1 MAETKSFARKKK
13 GKRESRES
21 KMYREIVISVALL
34 VFIFTANFFARN
46 FTEKS
51 IDEVTE
57 KLEVLQTEMIT
68 DGQKAKQEYE
78 ELEKLWLEKYE
89 ILAYYIEHDELEKVS
104 SELYQL
110 KGSIQTD
117 QIDEG
122 IPTIENCKFMLSHI
136 RDKDKFEIKN
146 IF

>member
-1 MAETKSFARKKK
+1 
-13 GKRESRES
+13 
-21 KMYREIVISVALL
+21 MYREIVISVVLL

-122 IPTIENCKFMLSHI
+122 IPTIENCKFMLRHI
-136 RDKDKFEIKN
+136 RDKYKFEIKN

>member
-1 MAETKSFARKKK
+1 
-13 GKRESRES
+13 
-21 KMYREIVISVALL
+21 MYREIVISVVLL

-89 ILAYYIEHDELEKVS
+89 ILAYYIEHDEMEKVR
-104 SELYQL
+104 SE
-110 KGSIQTD
+110 
-117 QIDEG
+117 
-122 IPTIENCKFMLSHI
+122 
-136 RDKDKFEIKN
+136 
-146 IF
+146 

>member
-1 MAETKSFARKKK
+1 
-13 GKRESRES
+13 
-21 KMYREIVISVALL
+21 MYREIVISVALL

-57 KLEVLQTEMIT
+57 KLEALQTEMIT

-78 ELEKLWLEKYE
+78 ELEKIWLEKYE

-122 IPTIENCKFMLSHI
+122 IPTIENCIFSI
-136 RDKDKFEIKN
+136 YNVSIFN
-146 IF
+146 IWAFCY